1 MWGKR
6 AQSGTAGEQVFL
18 ADFQKQNRVFES
30 CALPQFKKP
39 STVVGRVK
47 VESLGVALK
56 LHVSRDIIRA
66 IVDPKCFTAILCF
79 LVAVQ
84 WWFLGLHKGQSIDLN
99 SFPLSDHA

>member
-1 MWGKR
+1 MWEKR

-47 VESLGVALK
+47 VESLGIALK
-56 LHVSRDIIRA
+56 LYVSRHIIRA
-66 IVDPKCFTAILCF
+66 VVDPECFTAILRF
-79 LVAVQ
+79 LVAVR
-84 WWFLGLHKGQSIDLN
+84 WWFLHVHK
-99 SFPLSDHA
+99 A